1 MSEWKTLPLEDCM
14 AAIIDYCGKSP
25 DKTTFGV
32 PLVTAKIVKGGRI
45 EKPEEFIAEADFDEW
60 MRRGMPKPGDIVMT
74 TEAPL
79 GEVAQLDGRKVAL
92 AQRVIT
98 LRGKPDVLD
107 NTFLKFLLQSNPVQ
121 EELLSRGTG
130 TTVVGIRQSELRKV
144 SLTLPPLAEQKA
156 IAAVLG
162 ALDDKIELNRRMNAT
177 LEAMARALFQ
187 SWFVDFDPARQN
199 MDAKPAPCPIP
210 EAANLPAGEAGGKWL
225 TYAIECQGGSL
236 YIGQTDNLRR
246 RWKQHVDGKGA
257 EWTKTHPPVALVFWE
272 THDSLEAA
280 VAREAKLK
288 SGSGREWLK
297 RKITERTSVRLP
309 AGQAGAKLDLPA
321 GQAGGRPPAA
331 LDPATAALFP
341 DSFQESSLGP
351 IPHGWEVCPL
361 SEKIQLLSG
370 GTPKTSEPTYW
381 DGDNPWYSVRDAPSE
396 TDVWVI
402 HTDKHVTKIGIA
414 NSAAQVFPEKTTI
427 ISARGTVGKLAL
439 TAVPMAMNQSCYGVR
454 GITGYGDYFTYYS
467 LREATAQLQQRTHG
481 TVFDTITTE
490 TFKTLDCIF
499 PTPKITAAFDKL
511 VEPLLG
517 QIHANLHQSRTL
529 ATLRDTLLPKLL
541 SGELSVAATVAKS
554 ATVQTGKETRP

>member
-1 MSEWKTLPLEDCM
+1 MNEWRILPLEDCM
-14 AAIIDYCGKSP
+14 AAIIDYRGKSP
-25 DKTTFGV
+25 EKTAFGV

-45 EKPEEFIAEADFDEW
+45 EKPEEFIAEADFDDW

-92 AQRVIT
+92 AQRVTT
-98 LRGKPDVLD
+98 LRGKPEILD
-107 NTFLKFLLQSNPVQ
+107 NTFLKFLLQSHPVQ
-121 EELLSRGTG
+121 EELRARATG
-130 TTVVGIRQSELRKV
+130 TTVLGIRQSELRKV
-144 SLTLPPLAEQKA
+144 SLNLPPLPEQKA

-187 SWFVDFDPARQN
+187 SWFVDFDP
-199 MDAKPAPCPIP
+199 
-210 EAANLPAGEAGGKWL
+210 
-225 TYAIECQGGSL
+225 
-236 YIGQTDNLRR
+236 
-246 RWKQHVDGKGA
+246 
-257 EWTKTHPPVALVFWE
+257 
-272 THDSLEAA
+272 
-280 VAREAKLK
+280 
-288 SGSGREWLK
+288 
-297 RKITERTSVRLP
+297 VR
-309 AGQAGAKLDLPA
+309 AKLD
-321 GQAGGRPPAA
+321 GRPPAA

-341 DSFQESSLGP
+341 DSFQDSALGE
-351 IPHGWEVCPL
+351 IPHGWVVCPL

-381 DGDNPWYSVRDAPSE
+381 DGDIPWYSVRDAPSE

-402 HTDKHVTKIGIA
+402 HTDKHVTKLGIA

-517 QIHANLHQSRTL
+517 QIRANLHQSRTL
-529 ATLRDTLLPKLL
+529 ATLRDTLVPKLL
-541 SGELSVAATVAKS
+541 SGELSVNQRMEGALADA
-554 ATVQTGKETRP
+554 

>member
-1 MSEWKTLPLEDCM
+1 MSCIATIGNCGITTRPSFTNQQINSVICGDDADPKFVYYCFTQLGHALEAAGGGGSVYTNVSKSRFEEIELP
-14 AAIIDYCGKSP
+14 
-25 DKTTFGV
+25 
-32 PLVTAKIVKGGRI
+32 
-45 EKPEEFIAEADFDEW
+45 
-60 MRRGMPKPGDIVMT
+60 
-74 TEAPL
+74 
-79 GEVAQLDGRKVAL
+79 
-92 AQRVIT
+92 
-98 LRGKPDVLD
+98 
-107 NTFLKFLLQSNPVQ
+107 
-121 EELLSRGTG
+121 
-130 TTVVGIRQSELRKV
+130 
-144 SLTLPPLAEQKA
+144 LPPLAEQKA

-187 SWFVDFDPARQN
+187 SWFVDFDP
-199 MDAKPAPCPIP
+199 
-210 EAANLPAGEAGGKWL
+210 
-225 TYAIECQGGSL
+225 
-236 YIGQTDNLRR
+236 
-246 RWKQHVDGKGA
+246 
-257 EWTKTHPPVALVFWE
+257 
-272 THDSLEAA
+272 
-280 VAREAKLK
+280 
-288 SGSGREWLK
+288 
-297 RKITERTSVRLP
+297 VR
-309 AGQAGAKLDLPA
+309 AKLDGLP
-321 GQAGGRPPAA
+321 P
-331 LDPATAALFP
+331 AALFP
-341 DSFQESSLGP
+341 DSFVETALGH

-381 DGDNPWYSVRDAPSE
+381 DGDIPWYSVRDAPSE

-402 HTDKHVTKIGIA
+402 HTDKHVTKLGIA

-517 QIHANLHQSRTL
+517 QIRANLHQSRTL

-541 SGELSVAATVAKS
+541 SGELSVA
-554 ATVQTGKETRP
+554 ETLTT

>member
-1 MSEWKTLPLEDCM
+1 M
-14 AAIIDYCGKSP
+14 AGDAGEATTIEELIASGAIVAHKDGNYGSSYPRVEEFGPEGVPFLTAKSLREGYVDIAGAP
-25 DKTTFGV
+25 RLGDARADELTFGFVQTDDVLLSHNATIGRVAVV
-32 PLVTAKIVKGGRI
+32 PQHKGRLLVGTSLTYFRLNPQKLLPRYLAVYFAGADFQNQLIAVMSHSTRNQVPVTAQRKLHVIV
-45 EKPEEFIAEADFDEW
+45 
-60 MRRGMPKPGDIVMT
+60 
-74 TEAPL
+74 
-79 GEVAQLDGRKVAL
+79 
-92 AQRVIT
+92 
-98 LRGKPDVLD
+98 
-107 NTFLKFLLQSNPVQ
+107 
-121 EELLSRGTG
+121 
-130 TTVVGIRQSELRKV
+130 
-144 SLTLPPLAEQKA
+144 PPLAEQKA

-187 SWFVDFDPARQN
+187 SWFVDFDP
-199 MDAKPAPCPIP
+199 
-210 EAANLPAGEAGGKWL
+210 
-225 TYAIECQGGSL
+225 
-236 YIGQTDNLRR
+236 
-246 RWKQHVDGKGA
+246 
-257 EWTKTHPPVALVFWE
+257 
-272 THDSLEAA
+272 
-280 VAREAKLK
+280 
-288 SGSGREWLK
+288 
-297 RKITERTSVRLP
+297 VR
-309 AGQAGAKLDLPA
+309 AKLDPAPA
-321 GQAGGRPPAA
+321 GPT

-341 DSFQESSLGP
+341 ASFDETAAGH

-381 DGDNPWYSVRDAPSE
+381 DGAIPWYSVRDAPSE

-402 HTDKHVTKIGIA
+402 HTDKHVTKFGIA
-414 NSAAQVFPEKTTI
+414 NSAAQIFPEKTTI

-517 QIHANLHQSRTL
+517 QIRANLHQSRTL

-541 SGELSVAATVAKS
+541 SGELSAAKTTSRIGEAL
-554 ATVQTGKETRP
+554 